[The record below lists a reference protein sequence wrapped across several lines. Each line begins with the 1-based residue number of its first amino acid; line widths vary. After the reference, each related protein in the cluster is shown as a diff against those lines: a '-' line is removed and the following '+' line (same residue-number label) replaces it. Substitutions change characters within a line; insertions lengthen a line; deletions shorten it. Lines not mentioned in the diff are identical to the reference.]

1 MTGALLE
8 VDGVTK
14 RFGGLSA
21 LNELSFDV
29 REGEIV
35 SVIGP
40 NGAGKSTVF
49 NVITGL
55 YPPDGGDVRLRG
67 QSIVGLSPNR
77 ITKAGIART
86 FQNVHLFPNMTVL
99 ENAMVGQHCRSKAGV
114 FGSILR
120 TPAVRREEA
129 AIRTRARA
137 SLDFFGSRLAGYRQD
152 QPAFVLSY
160 ANRRRLEMARALAT
174 DPVIMLLDEPTAGMN
189 PRETLELR
197 DHIVRMRDELGL
209 TVLVIEHDMR
219 VVKGVS
225 DRVVACDYGR
235 KIAEGTYEEVANDE
249 QVVEAYLGVRHE
261 ELG

>member
-1 MTGALLE
+1 MSPALLE

-21 LNELSFDV
+21 LNDLSFEV
-29 REGEIV
+29 GEGEIV

-55 YPPDGGDVRLRG
+55 YPPDEGDVRFHG
-67 QSIVGLSPNR
+67 QSIVGFSPNR
-77 ITKAGIART
+77 ITRAGIART
-86 FQNVHLFPNMTVL
+86 FQTVHLFPNMTVL
-99 ENAMVGQHCRSKAGV
+99 ENAMVGQHTRSKAGV
-114 FGSILR
+114 FGAIVRPPS
-120 TPAVRREEA
+120 VRREEE
-129 AIRTRARA
+129 AIRVRAKEC
-137 SLDFFGSRLAGYRQD
+137 LDFFGSRLAGYRQD
-152 QPAFVLSY
+152 QPAFALSY

-174 DPVIMLLDEPTAGMN
+174 DPAMMLLDEPTAGMN
-189 PRETLELR
+189 PSETLELR

-235 KIAEGTYEEVANDE
+235 KLAEGTYEHVANDE
-249 QVVEAYLGVRHE
+249 QVVEAYLGRRHE

>member
-1 MTGALLE
+1 MTEALLE